1 MASLRLT
8 LRLFNASECHEN
20 NNNNTANANGIF
32 RDSFDNNFRDN
43 FEDINEAR
51 VKIRL
56 MRLFDKFKT

>member
-8 LRLFNASECHEN
+8 PRLFNASECHEN
-20 NNNNTANANGIF
+20 NKNTTANANEIF
-32 RDSFDNNFRDN
+32 WDNVDSNLRDN